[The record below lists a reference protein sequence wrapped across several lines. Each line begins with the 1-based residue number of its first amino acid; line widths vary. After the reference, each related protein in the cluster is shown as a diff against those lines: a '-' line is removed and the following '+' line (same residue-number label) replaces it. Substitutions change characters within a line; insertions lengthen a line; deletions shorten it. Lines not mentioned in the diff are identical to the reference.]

1 MDRKGNKNSSFEK
14 GKLKDKLKDTIQQIR
29 KDQKSLTIYYTG
41 KTMGKLASPYIIAGN
56 IN

>member
-1 MDRKGNKNSSFEK
+1 MDRKGNKNSSYEK
-14 GKLKDKLKDTIQQIR
+14 GKLKDKLKDTIQRIR